1 MTPGMIRRGLVA
13 EAAARTIPG
22 GFEGHALH
30 TPPSDSR
37 VMRPGRCR
45 PWALLVGLG
54 LLPAAI
60 GCGGPA
66 ARDLRLDG
74 PPPMVAMESLPAG
87 VLRVNAIAH
96 PVQFEV
102 RGRVFPTVR
111 ALLEGLAEDPQT
123 TAAGIVLIGNKP
135 GNGAEA
141 EGPLA
146 EFCRARNLDF
156 WSFDA
161 RGLFGPEDFRV
172 RHLIAAERR

>member
-1 MTPGMIRRGLVA
+1 MTARGLVA
-13 EAAARTIPG
+13 KAAARTMAL
-22 GFEGHALH
+22 GFEGLALH
-30 TPPSDSR
+30 TPPSHSP
-37 VMRPGRCR
+37 VVRPARCG
-45 PWALLVGLG
+45 PWALFCLG
-54 LLPAAI
+54 LLPTAV

-74 PPPMVAMESLPAG
+74 PPPVVAMESLPAG

-111 ALLEGLAEDPQT
+111 ALLDGLAEDPQS
-123 TAAGIVLIGNKP
+123 TAAGVVLVGNKP

-172 RHLIAAERR
+172 RHLIAAEGR